1 VTNVDG
7 GELVARA
14 LAQHGVTHLFG
25 LGGGHINPTWWAA
38 PAHGIRIVD
47 VRHEAAAT
55 HCAEGWA
62 LATGHPGVALVTAG
76 PGLTN
81 ALTGIAT
88 AYAQRSPI
96 IVIAGAATPR
106 GPDSGEV
113 ETLDQLE
120 VVRPVTKWARRVHHL
135 DRIPEYVEHA
145 WRAAT
150 TGTPGPAY
158 LEIPIDLIHSTID
171 HDTVEWPT
179 ALTRTD
185 TAPAPADELI
195 ERAAALLRGA
205 ERPAIVAGSGVWWSG
220 AANELRALAERGI
233 PVVTRQAARGTL
245 SDDHPNCFG
254 RDWQNIVFQADVLVV
269 VGKQLDYFFG
279 YGRFP
284 HLHHFVQ
291 VDIEPSEIGRN
302 RVPVSVG
309 IVADARPTLAALA
322 AALPQ
327 LETAAWIVHL
337 RQQANE
343 LAAAK
348 QVLARSDATP
358 IHPMRL
364 CAEVQSRLAPDA
376 TVVGDASNMLMWTDA
391 TFRALQPG
399 CVPSMGNLGTI
410 GHGVCYA
417 LAGGLAR
424 PESQTV
430 WMVGDG
436 SFGFNAME
444 LDTAARHGIP
454 IVTVI
459 MNNCGWSANWVPLG
473 VRHYER
479 MAGAFDG
486 QGFFVNQPDEIGPA
500 LDAAFAANTPSIVN
514 VMVDPTAEYFPGRHL
529 T

>member
-1 VTNVDG
+1 MTTVDG
-7 GELVARA
+7 GELLARA
-14 LAQHGVTHLFG
+14 LEQRGVTHLFG

-38 PAHGIRIVD
+38 PSHGIRIID
-47 VRHEAAAT
+47 VRHEAAAA

-62 LATGHPGVALVTAG
+62 LATGEPGVALVTAG

-88 AYAQRSPI
+88 AHAQRSPI
-96 IVIAGAATPR
+96 VVIAGAATSR

-120 VVRPVTKWARRVHHL
+120 IVRPVTKWARRVHHL

-150 TGTPGPAY
+150 TGTPGPVY
-158 LEIPIDLIHSTID
+158 LEIAIDLIHSSID
-171 HDTVEWPT
+171 DATVESPT
-179 ALTRTD
+179 LMERDATV
-185 TAPAPADELI
+185 AEPAGELV
-195 ERAAALLRGA
+195 ERAVAILRDA
-205 ERPAIVAGSGVWWSG
+205 KRPAIVAGSGVWWSG
-220 AANELRALAERGI
+220 AAEELRALADRGI

-245 SDDHPNCFG
+245 PDDHPMCFG
-254 RDWQNIVFQADVLVV
+254 RDWQNVVFQADVLLVI
-269 VGKQLDYFFG
+269 GKQLDYFFG

-284 HLHHFVQ
+284 HLAHLLQ
-291 VDIEPSEIGRN
+291 VDIEASEIGRN

-309 IVADARPTLAALA
+309 IVGDAKPAMRAIAN
-322 AALPQ
+322 ALPALDSAGWVAQ
-327 LETAAWIVHL
+327 LRA
-337 RQQANE
+337 QADDV
-343 LAAAK
+343 AAAK
-348 QVLARSDATP
+348 ATLARSEAHP

-364 CAEVQSRLAPDA
+364 CAEVQARVEPDT

-391 TFRALQPG
+391 TFRALRPG

-417 LAGGLAR
+417 LAGGLAQ
-424 PESQTV
+424 PGSHPV

-444 LDTAARHGIP
+444 LDTAARHGVP

-459 MNNCGWSANWVPLG
+459 MNNRGWSAGWVPLG
-473 VRHYER
+473 ERHYER

-486 QGFFVNQPDEIGPA
+486 VGFYVETVAELGPA
-500 LDAAFAANTPSIVN
+500 LDAAFASEHPSIVN
-514 VMVDPTAEYFPGRHL
+514 VMLDPAAEYFPGRYL
-529 T
+529 A

>member
-1 VTNVDG
+1 VTIVDG
-7 GELVARA
+7 GELVARS
-14 LAQHGVTHLFG
+14 LAKHGVTHLFG

-38 PAHGIRIVD
+38 PRHGIRIID
-47 VRHEAAAT
+47 VRHEAAAA

-62 LATGHPGVALVTAG
+62 LATGNPGVALVTAG

-88 AYAQRSPI
+88 AFAQRSPI
-96 IVIAGAATPR
+96 LVIAGAATSR
-106 GPDSGEV
+106 GADSGEV

-135 DRIPEYVEHA
+135 ERIPEYVEHA
-145 WRAAT
+145 WRAAD

-158 LEIPIDLIHSTID
+158 LEIAIDLIHSTID
-171 HDTVEWPT
+171 DDTVEWPT
-179 ALTRTD
+179 VVGRSETVTPPTVDLVD
-185 TAPAPADELI
+185 
-195 ERAAALLRGA
+195 RAAAVLREA
-205 ERPAIVAGSGVWWSG
+205 QRPAIVAGSGVWWAG
-220 AANELRALAERGI
+220 AGAELRALAERGI

-245 SDDHPNCFG
+245 PDDHPNCFG
-254 RDWQNIVFQADVLVV
+254 RDWQNIVFEADVLLV

-279 YGRFP
+279 YGRFS
-284 HLHHFVQ
+284 HLRHLVQ
-291 VDIEPSEIGRN
+291 IDIERSEIGRN

-309 IVADARPTLAALA
+309 IVADARSALAALA
-322 AALPQ
+322 ATLPD
-327 LETAAWIVHL
+327 LDTAAWLAHL
-337 RQQANE
+337 REQAADV
-343 LAAAK
+343 AAAK
-348 QVLARSDATP
+348 LVLARSDAIP

-364 CAEVQSRLAPDA
+364 CAEVQARLAPQA
-376 TVVGDASNMLMWTDA
+376 TLVGDASNMLMWTDA
-391 TFRALQPG
+391 TFRALRPG

-424 PESQTV
+424 PRSQAV

-444 LDTAARHGIP
+444 LDTAARHGVP

-459 MNNCGWSANWVPLG
+459 MNNRGWSAGWVPLG

-479 MAGAFDG
+479 MAAGFDG
-486 QGFFVNQPDEIGPA
+486 EGFFVERPDDIGPA
-500 LDAAFAANTPSIVN
+500 LDAAFASDAPSIVN
-514 VMVDPTAEYFPGRHL
+514 VMLDPAAEYFPGRRL
-529 T
+529 A